1 MNVKTFKLSLF
12 VSAVLALTVAVSCS
26 KESHVFVLPVDR
38 EAPIALASSY
48 GSGGTKGATPVSDA
62 SLRTLHYG
70 LLAYWMDDGLPFSGV
85 ADAYPYLRNSEVVY
99 DSTEGG
105 TDYWRCS
112 PAAYWP
118 FGGSTTFFGYA
129 PYLDTKGP
137 VLTLPATDTETMPR
151 GRFVQMGDVS
161 EQVDL
166 CLAAPV
172 FDRKKGSGEVPM
184 VFSHALTKV
193 LFFFNLK
200 GERDM
205 LDVRRFMV
213 KSLKLRNVAGE
224 NSFTYGGL
232 SGYRWDELPRSDLSS
247 RTTEYD
253 LSLADGTLSYVPLP
267 YESER
272 ESEQGLA
279 RYEVV
284 NGANDG
290 ILYLLPQPMT
300 GTSDVEIVV
309 SAYTYD
315 GTTDTW
321 VEDPNDE
328 MEPVTITLP
337 EETVWQP
344 GKTVCY
350 SASLD
355 AWLPIKFSV
364 TLADWDVR
372 VIENTEFIHE

>member
-1 MNVKTFKLSLF
+1 MNVKTFKQPLF

-48 GSGGTKGATPVSDA
+48 GIGGTKGATPVSDA

-105 TDYWRCS
+105 TDYWCCS

-151 GRFVQMGDVS
+151 GRFVQKGDVS

-205 LDVRRFMV
+205 MELRRFML
-213 KSLKLRNVAGE
+213 KSLKVRSVVGE
-224 NSFTYGGL
+224 NSFTYGGTK
-232 SGYRWDELPRSDLSS
+232 GYRWDELPRGDLSS
-247 RTTEYD
+247 RTTDYS
-253 LSLADGTLSYVPLP
+253 LSLEDGTLTYVPLP

-272 ESEQGLA
+272 TGEEGLA
-279 RYEVV
+279 RYECV
-284 NGANDG
+284 NGDEPG
-290 ILYLLPQPMT
+290 RLYLLPQPMT
-300 GTSDVEIVV
+300 GASSVEAVV
-309 SAYTYD
+309 SVFVYD
-315 GTTDTW
+315 DASGTW
-321 VEDPNDE
+321 IEDPNDA
-328 MEPVTITLP
+328 MDPVIIELP
-337 EETVWQP
+337 AETVWQD

-350 SASLD
+350 SATLEGRF
-355 AWLPIKFSV
+355 PVKFSV
-364 TLADWDVR
+364 TLADWNMR
-372 VIENTEFIHE
+372 VIENTEFAH